1 MTMKKAKP
9 TANSLVARGSEMTR
23 KERHGVNS
31 RMVTKPTT
39 MAGQARSAL
48 ATSLVLSLTPEM
60 KKMPTMQIVLMGVF
74 AAARPVRGGSGVTKR
89 LVRVCVRVFVCL
101 YLYLEQAKQW
111 QTAAA
116 PVNQLAST
124 T

>member
-1 MTMKKAKP
+1 
-9 TANSLVARGSEMTR
+9 
-23 KERHGVNS
+23 
-31 RMVTKPTT
+31 

-74 AAARPVRGGSGVTKR
+74 AAARPVRVVFQG
-89 LVRVCVRVFVCL
+89 LLNEYCVHAHAWYVNACV

-116 PVNQLAST
+116 PVNQQAST